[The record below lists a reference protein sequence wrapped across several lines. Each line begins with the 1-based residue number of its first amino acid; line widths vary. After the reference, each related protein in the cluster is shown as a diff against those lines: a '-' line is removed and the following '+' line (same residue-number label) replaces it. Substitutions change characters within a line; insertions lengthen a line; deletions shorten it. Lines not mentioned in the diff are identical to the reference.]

1 MTHDTGSKASSEA
14 LDSGFRESS
23 SLRHSEQRAL
33 PCSGN
38 MWKHLPPQGSYCTYG
53 ACSIISLAFSTAKPA
68 VALEQEGWGLNPE
81 AGDRSDKSVNSTAR
95 GTYQRC
101 MFTVPSAV
109 PSATS
114 ITWRVIIAIIWASGR
129 EKSSC
134 AASNCRTYKTRK
146 DQRKQLR
153 RVSRTSRISRPNDSC
168 CSFFGKTLSKCKRV
182 NASQANGPIISES
195 RAHSPSALS
204 QS

>member
-53 ACSIISLAFSTAKPA
+53 ACSIISLAFSSANPA
-68 VALEQEGWGLNPE
+68 VGLEQEGWGLNPE

-114 ITWRVIIAIIWASGR
+114 ITCTFKLCNSMPISMASYHCDHMGL
-129 EKSSC
+129 
-134 AASNCRTYKTRK
+134 RK
-146 DQRKQLR
+146 GKKQL
-153 RVSRTSRISRPNDSC
+153 
-168 CSFFGKTLSKCKRV
+168 CSLQLSYLQ
-182 NASQANGPIISES
+182 NP
-195 RAHSPSALS
+195 
-204 QS
+204 